1 MGKRVAVT
9 GAAGYIGSRLVP
21 HLVERGHE
29 VVSFDTGFF
38 TECYVAPELREVSSD
53 FIKKDVREIVASDFD
68 AFDTVIHLAGLS
80 NDPLGDINSS
90 LTEDINSRGTIN
102 VAHSAKAAGVGHF
115 IFASSCSVYGGG
127 AGDRILTELDPADP
141 LTQYASSKLD
151 GEKYLSQL
159 EDENFR
165 TTSLR
170 AATVFGFAPRLRLD
184 LVINELTAQAVVG
197 RPITLNSQGNAWRPF
212 VHVEDLSS
220 VYSTVLEGAPQDFNH
235 SVYNVGTESTTSTIL
250 EIANLISAATGVEV
264 KIADGASPD
273 SRNYRVSFDRFSE
286 DFPAWTPKFDT
297 EAGVND
303 LVENL
308 QNNKFTEAALSD
320 SSFRR
325 LPRILE
331 QIDAGYLN
339 TDLYW
344 IR

>member
-9 GAAGYIGSRLVP
+9 GAAGYIGSVLVP
-21 HLVERGHE
+21 HLISRGHE
-29 VVSFDTGFF
+29 VVSFDSGFF
-38 TECYVAPELREVSSD
+38 TDCYVTPELREASSN
-53 FIKKDVREIVASDFD
+53 FVKRDVRKLQAQDLEGFD
-68 AFDTVIHLAGLS
+68 SVIHLAGLS
-80 NDPLGDINSS
+80 NDPLGDINAG

-102 VAHSAKAAGVGHF
+102 VAKAAKDAGVEHF

-141 LTQYASSKLD
+141 LTQYAVSKLD
-151 GEKYLSQL
+151 GENYLAEI
-159 EDENFR
+159 EDDNFR
-165 TTSLR
+165 VTSLR

-212 VHVEDLSS
+212 VHVDDLSS
-220 VYSTVLEGAPQDFNH
+220 AYSTLLEADPNEFNH
-235 SVYNVGTESTTSTIL
+235 TVYNVGTESTTSTIL

-264 KIADGASPD
+264 KIREGASPD
-273 SRNYRVSFDRFSE
+273 SRNYRVAFDRFMS
-286 DFPAWTPKFDT
+286 DFPQWQAKYDT

-308 QNNKFTEAALSD
+308 KRYGFEASGLSD
-320 SSFRR
+320 SNFRR
-325 LPRILE
+325 LPKVLE
-331 QIDAGYLN
+331 QIESGALN

-344 IR
+344 A

>member
-21 HLVERGHE
+21 HLIERGHD
-29 VVSFDTGFF
+29 VVSFDTGYF
-38 TECYVAPELREVSSD
+38 TECYVAPELREESSN
-53 FIKKDVREIVASDFD
+53 FIKRDVREIVASDLD
-68 AFDTVIHLAGLS
+68 SFDTVIHLAGLS
-80 NDPLGDINSS
+80 NDPLGDINAT

-102 VAHSAKAAGVGHF
+102 VAQAAKAAGVKHF

-127 AGDRILTELDPADP
+127 AGDRILSELDPADP

-151 GEKYLSQL
+151 GENYLAEL
-159 EDENFR
+159 EDETFR

-220 VYSTVLEGAPQDFNH
+220 VYSTVLEAAPEEFKHN
-235 SVYNVGTESTTSTIL
+235 VYNVGTESTTSTIL
-250 EIANLISAATGVEV
+250 EIANLISDATGVEV
-264 KIADGASPD
+264 KIKDGASPD

-286 DFPAWTPKFDT
+286 DFPAWEAKFDT
-297 EAGVND
+297 AGGVND
-303 LVENL
+303 LVANL
-308 QNNKFTEAALSD
+308 QKYKFTEAALTD

-325 LPRILE
+325 LPRIIEHL
-331 QIDAGYLN
+331 DAKDLN

-344 IR
+344 I

>member
-1 MGKRVAVT
+1 MAKRVAVT
-9 GAAGYIGSRLVP
+9 GAAGYIGSQLVP
-21 HLVERGHE
+21 HLIERGHD
-29 VVSFDTGFF
+29 VVSFDSGFF
-38 TECYVAPELREVSSD
+38 TDCYVTPELREASSN
-53 FIKKDVREIVASDFD
+53 FIQRDVREIVPADLESFD
-68 AFDTVIHLAGLS
+68 SVIHLAGLS
-80 NDPLGDINSS
+80 NDPLGDINAS

-102 VAHSAKAAGVGHF
+102 VAKAAKAAGVEHF

-127 AGDRILTELDPADP
+127 AGDRILSELDPADP

-151 GEKYLSQL
+151 GEKYLAEI

-197 RPITLNSQGNAWRPF
+197 RPITLNSLGNAWRPF
-212 VHVEDLSS
+212 VHVQDLSS
-220 VYSTVLEGAPQDFNH
+220 VYSTVLEAEANDFNH

-264 KIADGASPD
+264 KIKEGASPD
-273 SRNYRVSFDRFSE
+273 SRNYRVSFDRFTD
-286 DFPAWTPKFDT
+286 DFPAWAAKFDT
-297 EAGVND
+297 AGGVND
-303 LVENL
+303 LVAKL
-308 QNNKFTEAALSD
+308 QSYGFKEEALGD
-320 SSFRR
+320 SNFRR

-331 QIDAGYLN
+331 QIEAGKLN

-344 IR
+344 V